1 MRAVPSTL
9 HVKIKFHTEQ
19 GDAVVKGS
27 QQVARQCLVAVVD
40 WKNERTDQKETAEEA
55 TL

>member
-1 MRAVPSTL
+1 MGAVSFTL

-19 GDAVVKGS
+19 GVAVVKGS
-27 QQVARQCLVAVVD
+27 QQVVRQCLVAVVD

>member
-1 MRAVPSTL
+1 MGAVPSTL

-19 GDAVVKGS
+19 GVAVVRGS

-40 WKNERTDQKETAEEA
+40 WKNEQTDQKETTEEV